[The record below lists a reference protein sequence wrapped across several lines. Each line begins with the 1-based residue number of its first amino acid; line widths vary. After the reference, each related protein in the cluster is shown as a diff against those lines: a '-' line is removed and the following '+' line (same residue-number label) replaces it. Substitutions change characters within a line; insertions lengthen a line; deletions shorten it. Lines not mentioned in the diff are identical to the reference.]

1 MCLQGIL
8 HLWSELIVHGHC
20 LDNLSHALILVYLYL
35 QSLIL
40 ELQLEDI
47 EEFGLFWLRLLT
59 FSIQIYLPVLWLLRL
74 HFRSNYAVYLPIL
87 VLCVVLLLKRVHVFA
102 LLLVRIL
109 VLVDGLRV
117 IELMPHLLILF
128 VSHLSRATLLPPL
141 LLLLAVVVVV
151 VVLRVVRVGFHGPSR
166 APPGL
171 LGNPTACVVVSVPAV
186 TPLVLLLPV
195 HIPAFLVSLIRVC

>member
-8 HLWSELIVHGHC
+8 HLWGELIIHRYC
-20 LDNLSHALILVYLYL
+20 LDNFSHALILVDLYL

-47 EEFGLFWLRLLT
+47 EEFGLFWLRLLA
-59 FSIQIYLPVLWLLRL
+59 FSIQIYLPVLRLLRL
-74 HFRSNYAVYLPIL
+74 HFRSNYAVCLPVL
-87 VLCVVLLLKRVHVFA
+87 VLCVVLLLMRVHVFA
-102 LLLVRIL
+102 LLLVRVL

-117 IELMPHLLILF
+117 IELMPHVLILF
-128 VSHLSRATLLPPL
+128 VAHLPRATLLPPL
-141 LLLLAVVVVV
+141 AVAVV

-171 LGNPTACVVVSVPAV
+171 LGAPTASVVVSVSAV
-186 TPLVLLLPV
+186 TSSLVLLLSV
-195 HIPAFLVSLIRVC
+195 HIPAFLVSLICVC

>member
-1 MCLQGIL
+1 VCLQCIL
-8 HLWSELIVHGHC
+8 NLWGELIVHRYC
-20 LDNLSHALILVYLYL
+20 LDNFSHALILVDLYL

-47 EEFGLFWLRLLT
+47 EEFGLFWLHLLA
-59 FSIQIYLPVLWLLRL
+59 FSIQIYLPVLRLLRL
-74 HFRSNYAVYLPIL
+74 HFRSKYAVCLPVL
-87 VLCVVLLLKRVHVFA
+87 VLSVVLLLMRVHVFA

-117 IELMPHLLILF
+117 IELMPHVLILF
-128 VSHLSRATLLPPL
+128 VAHLPRATLLPPL
-141 LLLLAVVVVV
+141 AVAVV

-171 LGNPTACVVVSVPAV
+171 LGAPTASVVVSVSAV
-186 TPLVLLLPV
+186 TSSLVLLLSV

>member
-8 HLWSELIVHGHC
+8 HLWGELIIHRYC
-20 LDNLSHALILVYLYL
+20 LDNFSHALILVDLYL

-47 EEFGLFWLRLLT
+47 EQFGLFWLRLLA
-59 FSIQIYLPVLWLLRL
+59 FSIQIYLPVLRLLRL
-74 HFRSNYAVYLPIL
+74 HFRSNYAVCLPVL
-87 VLCVVLLLKRVHVFA
+87 VLCVVLLLMRVHVFA
-102 LLLVRIL
+102 LLLVRVL

-117 IELMPHLLILF
+117 IELMPHVLILF
-128 VSHLSRATLLPPL
+128 VAHLPRATLLPPL
-141 LLLLAVVVVV
+141 AVAVV

-171 LGNPTACVVVSVPAV
+171 LGAPTASVVVSVSAV
-186 TPLVLLLPV
+186 TSSLVLLLSV
-195 HIPAFLVSLIRVC
+195 HIPAFLVSLICVC